1 MVSRG
6 EWRNGGIGVGV
17 AFAILAIA
25 LVFFSDAGEH
35 ALAAIG
41 MSAFAIAFVVAHTLD
56 ALEGRRSRGR

>member
-17 AFAILAIA
+17 SFTILAIA
-25 LVFFSDAGEH
+25 LAFFGDAGEH

-41 MSAFAIAFVVAHTLD
+41 MFAFVIAFVVAHTLD
-56 ALEGRRSRGR
+56 ALEGRRSRDR